1 LGGEFGGKSG
11 YTEEELPLVESVEGK
26 VMSAV
31 GPPNDRAIFPYD
43 RASQN
48 GKIKGAETLGSV
60 VDELLSEGYLQK
72 TDSLR

>member
-1 LGGEFGGKSG
+1 
-11 YTEEELPLVESVEGK
+11 
-26 VMSAV
+26 MSAV